1 MVQKP
6 LIRGLTK
13 FNDKDIVPDMNTVRY
28 AEAYFYYYYEFSHC
42 SADSIANKQ

>member
-1 MVQKP
+1 M

-13 FNDKDIVPDMNTVRY
+13 IVDKDIVLTMNTVRY

-42 SADSIANKQ
+42 SADSNANKQ